1 MKGFSILLLKIL
13 ALYLALNTL
22 YSFIPVF
29 FSGNISNLLTPEIL
43 VVLLATIIIPI
54 VSGCLLWKYA
64 ELIANKI
71 HKAEPTTPTVIGHDV
86 VSAGLFLIG
95 ITLLIKHI
103 GILINYY
110 MNMDKLDYGSLFI
123 IFISLLL
130 VFKNSILIN
139 LYSKHNN
146 K

>member
-1 MKGFSILLLKIL
+1 MLKIL

-95 ITLLIKHI
+95 ITLLIKQ
-103 GILINYY
+103 
-110 MNMDKLDYGSLFI
+110 LDYGSLFI